1 MRRMQIINGMR
12 RMGTEN
18 GTRRMSDVNEAE
30 VLDTQ
35 SVEDKEVSEVTTEV
49 TAEENGAN

>member
-18 GTRRMSDVNEAE
+18 GTRRMSDVNEEE

-35 SVEDKEVSEVTTEV
+35 SVEDKEYSEVNT
-49 TAEENGAN
+49 EENGDN

>member
-18 GTRRMSDVNEAE
+18 GTRRMSDVNEEE
-30 VLDTQ
+30 VITTQ
-35 SVEDKEVSEVTTEV
+35 SVEDKEDSEVNT
-49 TAEENGAN
+49 EENGAN

>member
-18 GTRRMSDVNEAE
+18 GTRRMSDVNEEE
-30 VLDTQ
+30 VIATQ
-35 SVEDKEVSEVTTEV
+35 SVEDKEDSKVNT
-49 TAEENGAN
+49 EENGDN